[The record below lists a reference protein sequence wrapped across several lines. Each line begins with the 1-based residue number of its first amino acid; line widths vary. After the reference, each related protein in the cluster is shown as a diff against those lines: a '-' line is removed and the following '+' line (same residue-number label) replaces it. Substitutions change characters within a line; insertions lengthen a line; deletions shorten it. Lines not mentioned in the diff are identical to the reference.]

1 MNIEPSK
8 VMQRPTVNN
17 KTPEEHVSPSNP
29 FMEVSQV
36 AHWYTDNTP
45 VLADISMVVEERDF
59 VALVGPSGVG
69 KSTLLKILGGL
80 LQPTAGSVQLN
91 GQPLIETEHSV
102 GVVFQQDNL
111 MPWRTVYENIRLPL
125 EIEQT
130 AVTSNGRIDEL
141 LALVGLSNA
150 GDLYPSQLSGGMAQR
165 VALARALVHE
175 PQLLLLDEPFGALDA
190 LTRERMGQEL
200 LRIWQAKPVTV
211 LMVTHSI
218 MEAVFLAD
226 QVVVMNGREG
236 EAAALTE
243 VIDIPIPRPRRLEDQ
258 FTAEFLDCVRAVRAA
273 IGRSE

>member
-1 MNIEPSK
+1 MG
-8 VMQRPTVNN
+8 
-17 KTPEEHVSPSNP
+17 
-29 FMEVSQV
+29 
-36 AHWYTDNTP
+36 HWYAADAP
-45 VLADISMVVEERDF
+45 VIANISMMIEERDF

-80 LQPTAGSVQLN
+80 LEPTVGSVQLN
-91 GQPLIETEHSV
+91 GRPLNEAEHSV

-111 MPWRTVYENIRLPL
+111 MPWRTVRENIRLPL
-125 EIEQT
+125 EIQT
-130 AVTSNGRIDEL
+130 PQAKPNGRIDDL
-141 LALVGLSNA
+141 LDLVGLANA
-150 GDLYPSQLSGGMAQR
+150 GELYPGQLSGGMAQR

-175 PQLLLLDEPFGALDA
+175 PEILLLDEPFGALDA

-236 EAAALTE
+236 QAATLTQMIE
-243 VIDIPIPRPRRLEDQ
+243 IPIPRPRRLESQ
-258 FTAEFLDCVRAVRAA
+258 LTAEFLSCVAAVRAA
-273 IGRSE
+273 IENSSG